1 MGTGERKL
9 GEFQRVEL
17 REAWPNEAS
26 DLTPW
31 LARNPESLAD
41 ALGLG
46 DLEVED
52 TEKSVGSYRADLVL
66 AGVEGTVVVE
76 NQLDHTDHDHL
87 GKLITYGAGEKAR
100 TVVWIAKRFRD
111 EHRAALDWLNE
122 ISEDTDF
129 FGVELELWRI
139 DDSKPAVRMNVV
151 AKPNDWSRE
160 AVRTRRAN
168 SQSPTKET
176 QLRYWTAF
184 REVLRSA
191 QGPAQPTKPLP
202 QHWHN
207 VSIGRTGFKLV
218 GDTNSQ
224 TPWIRAAL
232 YLDDTALKER
242 DPSCSANAYFAALA
256 RDREAFEGKLPFDLE
271 WEELPGKG
279 SCRVA
284 TYRKCDPTDESDWP
298 RQHEWLADRLNRMHR
313 VLASRIKILE
323 PLEGD
328 TAESTDPDPPSS
340 QAPRPRRPAA
350 PSPA

>member
-1 MGTGERKL
+1 MDPEQPNL
-9 GEFQRVEL
+9 GKFQRVEL

-31 LARNPESLAD
+31 LAENPEPLAD

-52 TEKSVGSYRADLVL
+52 TEKRVGSYRADLVL

-87 GKLITYGAGEKAR
+87 GKLITYGAGQRAR

-111 EHRAALDWLNE
+111 EHRAALDWLND
-122 ISEDTDF
+122 ISEDTEF

-139 DDSKPAVRMNVV
+139 DSSKPAVRMNVV

-160 AVRTRRAN
+160 AARTRRADER
-168 SQSPTKET
+168 SPTKET

-191 QGPAQPTKPLP
+191 EGPATPTKALP
-202 QHWHN
+202 QHWMN
-207 VSIGRTGFKLV
+207 VSIGRTGFRLAP
-218 GDTNSQ
+218 GTNSRDS
-224 TPWIRAAL
+224 WIRAEL
-232 YLDDTALKER
+232 YLDDGDLKKRPPYR
-242 DPSCSANAYFAALA
+242 DANAYFKALEQSSETIE
-256 RDREAFEGKLPFDLE
+256 RELGLSLNWEDLPNS
-271 WEELPGKG
+271 G

-284 TYRKCDPTDESDWP
+284 IYKECDPTDESDWP
-298 RQHEWLADRLNRMHR
+298 KQHEWLADHLNRMHR
-313 VLASRIKILE
+313 VLAPRVKVLKPAE
-323 PLEGD
+323 DGD
-328 TAESTDPDPPSS
+328 AESTDRDPPSS
-340 QAPRPRRPAA
+340 
-350 PSPA
+350 